1 MKLHA
6 HKGKKQNKTI
16 EEEFTFEAIVEE
28 FTEAFQRH
36 ITLNLEHRNL
46 LISILDGILLR
57 YI

>member
-1 MKLHA
+1 MRLHA
-6 HKGKKQNKTI
+6 HEGKQNKTI
-16 EEEFTFEAIVEE
+16 EEEFIFEAILEE

-46 LISILDGILLR
+46 LISILDGILLC